1 MQLVYE
7 VILPNKVLRNHLLS
21 ENMQWNYASLNVT
34 LNYLMH
40 EIMEFCVTSS
50 LALDN
55 WGQERCQ
62 ILGNKPNHSHQV
74 SCDSLFHSV
83 YLVFPKSLFSI
94 ENLFAV
100 RYLWDVC
107 IEDKCCVVTQ
117 RGSHSRRLDCLLGL
131 FTFARIACILQLW
144 IKQANLGDAQIKN
157 FSLSRCTW
165 IKSFRIQL

>member
-1 MQLVYE
+1 MQFVYE

-40 EIMEFCVTSS
+40 EIMEFWGTSS
-50 LALDN
+50 LALDS

-74 SCDSLFHSV
+74 CCDSLFHSV

-117 RGSHSRRLDCLLGL
+117 RAAVIRVAWIIYLACLRSHVLR
-131 FTFARIACILQLW
+131 AYCILYLV
-144 IKQANLGDAQIKN
+144 APG
-157 FSLSRCTW
+157 
-165 IKSFRIQL
+165 

>member
-1 MQLVYE
+1 MQFVYE
-7 VILPNKVLRNHLLS
+7 VILPNKVLRNHTLS

-55 WGQERCQ
+55 WGQDRCQ

-74 SCDSLFHSV
+74 CCDSLFHSV

-117 RGSHSRRLDCLLGL
+117 RAAVIRVVWIVYLACLRSHVLRAYCNFVLNKRTRL
-131 FTFARIACILQLW
+131 RPN
-144 IKQANLGDAQIKN
+144 KK
-157 FSLSRCTW
+157 FSFISLHLD
-165 IKSFRIQL
+165 KVL

>member
-1 MQLVYE
+1 MRLLRFDRERMQLVYK

-62 ILGNKPNHSHQV
+62 TLGNKPNHSHQV
-74 SCDSLFHSV
+74 CCDTLFHSV

-107 IEDKCCVVTQ
+107 IEDKCCGVTQ
-117 RGSHSRRLDCLLGL
+117 RAAVIRVAWIVYLACLRSHVLRAYC
-131 FTFARIACILQLW
+131 
-144 IKQANLGDAQIKN
+144 N
-157 FSLSRCTW
+157 FE
-165 IKSFRIQL
+165 